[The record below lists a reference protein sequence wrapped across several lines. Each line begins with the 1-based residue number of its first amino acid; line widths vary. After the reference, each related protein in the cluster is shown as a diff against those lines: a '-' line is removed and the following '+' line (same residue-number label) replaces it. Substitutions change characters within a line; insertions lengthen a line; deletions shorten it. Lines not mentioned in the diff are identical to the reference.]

1 MMESPV
7 VPSPVASSP
16 AVRASSV
23 SCSSSYA
30 SPDSPSPAPLASD
43 VLVVGTG
50 LSACLCAAALARRG
64 ARVVQVEESA
74 NYGGAYQSLR
84 LHELI
89 DWASAGE
96 AERTNE
102 DSMEGPGVE
111 LQTPEQPLLVLEEN
125 TEENAVCLSCRVAAE
140 RLKEDPPRPKGELNV
155 GACRT
160 APQRECLTTNY
171 IDKRATEPF
180 LSPAQFQ
187 PRGAPGGGFG
197 NFFSRQ
203 ISFFPFA
210 KDLKLSP
217 GARAP
222 CLASGS
228 DIRGVR
234 TPPAPPRSSSG
245 HGANVGDRAIPGSTE
260 ADGDRDAWR
269 RRIRN
274 ELLKPS
280 TSNGFNVDLLP
291 RILYSSSPVVNI
303 LVESGA
309 ARYLEFRPLEAPVYV
324 ADLELD
330 KENFAQETQDGE
342 RTDATRGGDG
352 DAAAGGRTEK
362 RTRPSCTEH
371 RSFSVEPREVT
382 GRQDGSE
389 CHEVK
394 RRKTGTSGLD
404 GTSRLSSQKSSST
417 KQVCAP
423 LSGRA
428 GTQQGE
434 HDRPPHLTLEAVPLS
449 RGSIFGSSLL
459 TLREKRTLMKFVS
472 RVATQFL
479 SPQFL
484 SAAHCWGRKESAA
497 KKNDREAASLSG
509 SHSKDIARGVPAG
522 SGLQI
527 EAGGSEGEQNRN
539 FEDEGSP
546 LHWEAFLR
554 QHDLT
559 DRLQRYVT
567 FGVCLSECPFLGTP
581 AAEKSPSVVSSSTQS
596 VSALSGGKP
605 YMTGSS
611 LPHIGEVNSLGNSLV
626 WTASEGERRLELFV
640 QSVGA
645 YSRQTA
651 SDGAWLY
658 PLFGTSDLP
667 QAFARVASLS
677 EAICM
682 LRAGIQEIKLLL
694 RTDDSVTEARATQP
708 SEASPRGLGN
718 TELTAREE
726 GGTEKQRNQRKRS
739 LSQNVAAF
747 GYDFCEVAR
756 EKGKVLE
763 VKLTNGETVRT
774 RLILFESESLP
785 PLDTPVWNSSYLRKN
800 EAGRGNTSS
809 SSDDVCSSDQKGSPS
824 CLSQTLFGTNPQEEG
839 ADTEKCVSTGGVRDL
854 HREAHDTRERSGET
868 GGVDEHRHP
877 CANEKPR
884 LEGTDSLYLFSCHL
898 IAVCRKPVLNGKG
911 FRMCVC
917 TVRASSSNSEDGHE
931 VQEISKVRE
940 HSEADDSQNV
950 RSETDAKTVNFQR
963 SPFST
968 ARWPV
973 HILQTDASCATAPRD
988 YTVLHL
994 VHLGCRSLG
1003 PCECCPTIVGSSERP
1018 SRHEKV
1024 TRSEQKEAKDVTAGG
1039 QSPGGPRVATLCREK
1054 EKTSRDESEGRMTR
1068 TQENISCKILRE
1080 VLRSLL
1086 ARAQDGNPEDD
1097 CLLSCSFVFCPALE
1111 RPCEDAFANRSSKRF
1126 EGFLR
1131 GFREGPLIPAD
1142 TLERLKKMGS
1152 CHREK
1157 GEKDKALGSE
1167 ALPEQSDPAV
1177 ACAETEPVTEETDGG
1192 SDEEKVREK
1201 ASNHNGVNGVS
1212 ALNSS
1217 PIERAKHSGV
1227 NEEDPAGGQSS
1238 GTLSAVSLALRN
1250 EDGRKE
1256 TSASQVVT
1264 GDAKAENDEAT
1275 QLSTTEMLVEASG
1288 VKGCGFVLLPSA
1300 PVTPFFS
1307 LLSEPLVCRD
1317 ILSSLLSC
1325 KDTLNVDEM
1334 VPKHIM
1340 QGLEE
1345 VEEFQRVINAP
1356 YEQLDKLGISV
1367 TPEAEDELPVN

>member
-1 MMESPV
+1 MMESRA
-7 VPSPVASSP
+7 VPSPAASSP
-16 AVRASSV
+16 AARASSV

-30 SPDSPSPAPLASD
+30 SPVSPSPGHLSSD

-84 LHELI
+84 LCELV

-96 AERTNE
+96 VERTN
-102 DSMEGPGVE
+102 E

-125 TEENAVCLSCRVAAE
+125 AEENAVCLSCRVAAE
-140 RLKEDPPRPKGELNV
+140 RLKEDPPGAEGELNV

-180 LSPAQFQ
+180 LSPAQFRT
-187 PRGAPGGGFG
+187 RGAPGRGFG
-197 NFFSRQ
+197 DFFSRH

-210 KDLKLSP
+210 KDSTLSP

-222 CLASGS
+222 CRTSGS

-234 TPPAPPRSSSG
+234 TPPPAVPRSSSG
-245 HGANVGDRAIPGSTE
+245 HGARVGERAIPGATE
-260 ADGDRDAWR
+260 GEGNRDAWR
-269 RRIRN
+269 RRIRD

-309 ARYLEFRPLEAPVYV
+309 ARYLEFRPLEAPVYI
-324 ADLELD
+324 ADLELG
-330 KENFAQETQDGE
+330 KENFAQETQERE
-342 RTDATRGGDG
+342 RTGATHGGDG
-352 DAAAGGRTEK
+352 DAATGGRAEK
-362 RTRPSCTEH
+362 RTRPVCAEH
-371 RSFSVEPREVT
+371 RSFSAEPREVAD
-382 GRQDGSE
+382 REDDSE

-394 RRKTGTSGLD
+394 RRKTGTCGVD
-404 GTSRLSSQKSSST
+404 GTIRLSGQSS

-449 RGSIFGSSLL
+449 RGSIFGSSVL
-459 TLREKRTLMKFVS
+459 TLREKRSLMKFVS
-472 RVATQFL
+472 RVASQFL

-497 KKNDREAASLSG
+497 KKNDSKAASLSG
-509 SHSKDIARGVPAG
+509 SHSKDMARGGPAG

-527 EAGGSEGEQNRN
+527 EAGGSDGERNRN

-546 LHWEAFLR
+546 LRWESFLC

-567 FGVCLSECPFLGTP
+567 FGVCLSECPFLGTR
-581 AAEKSPSVVSSSTQS
+581 AAEKSPSAASSST
-596 VSALSGGKP
+596 LSLSTLEGEKTSL
-605 YMTGSS
+605 TGSS
-611 LPHIGEVNSLGNSLV
+611 LPHIEEVNSLGHSLV

-694 RTDDSVTEARATQP
+694 RTDDSVTEEARATQP

-718 TELTAREE
+718 TELTAGKEE
-726 GGTEKQRNQRKRS
+726 ETEKRRKRRKRS

-747 GYDFCEVAR
+747 GYEFCELAR
-756 EKGKVLE
+756 EKGKELE

-785 PLDTPVWNSSYLRKN
+785 PLDTPVWNSSHLKKN
-800 EAGRGNTSS
+800 DAGRGNTWT

-824 CLSQTLFGTNPQEEG
+824 CLSQTLFGTNPEEEG
-839 ADTEKCVSTGGVRDL
+839 EDTDKYVSTGDVRDL
-854 HREAHDTRERSGET
+854 PCDARDARERSGET

-877 CANEKPR
+877 CANETPR
-884 LEGTDSLYLFSCHL
+884 LKGTDSLYLFSCHL

-931 VQEISKVRE
+931 VQEISKIRE

-950 RSETDAKTVNFQR
+950 RSETDTQTVNCQR

-1003 PCECCPTIVGSSERP
+1003 PCECCPASVGSSGRP
-1018 SRHEKV
+1018 SRHGKA
-1024 TRSEQKEAKDVTAGG
+1024 TRSEQKEAREVTAGD
-1039 QSPGGPRVATLCREK
+1039 QSPGGRRVATLCREE

-1097 CLLSCSFVFCPALE
+1097 CLLCCSFVFCPALE
-1111 RPCEDAFANRSSKRF
+1111 RPCQDAFAMRASKRF

-1131 GFREGPLIPAD
+1131 GFREGPLIPTD
-1142 TLERLKKMGS
+1142 TLERIKKMRS
-1152 CHREK
+1152 CHTEK
-1157 GEKDKALGSE
+1157 GEKDEALGSE
-1167 ALPEQSDPAV
+1167 ALPEQGDPAV
-1177 ACAETEPVTEETDGG
+1177 ACVETEPAAVETDGA

-1201 ASNHNGVNGVS
+1201 ASNHNGANGIP
-1212 ALNSS
+1212 ALNSC
-1217 PIERAKHSGV
+1217 PTARAKHSGV
-1227 NEEDPAGGQSS
+1227 NEEDTAGEQSS
-1238 GTLSAVSLALRN
+1238 GTLSAMSPALRT

-1256 TSASQVVT
+1256 TSASQVAT
-1264 GDAKAENDEAT
+1264 GDAKAANGEAT
-1275 QLSTTEMLVEASG
+1275 HLNTRETLVEASG
-1288 VKGCGFVLLPSA
+1288 VKGCGFLLLPSA

-1325 KDTLNVDEM
+1325 KETLNVDEM

-1356 YEQLDKLGISV
+1356 YEQLDKLGVSV